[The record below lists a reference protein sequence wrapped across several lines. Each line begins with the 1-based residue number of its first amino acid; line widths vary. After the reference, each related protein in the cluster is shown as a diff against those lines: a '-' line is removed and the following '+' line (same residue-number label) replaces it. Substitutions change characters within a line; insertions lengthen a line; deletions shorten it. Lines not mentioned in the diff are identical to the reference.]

1 MMQDLQ
7 LSGAGDSTN
16 DIAHLLGMLDPWY
29 ERNTLSLLDLP
40 ANIVCQVRVGF
51 HFPLFLQDK
60 NANSE
65 LTNVSLN
72 SALLTFCSCNDRKCS
87 YLIAHYILQ
96 QTSKTE
102 SDSYDDSYEQRLPIL
117 ADLVLYYC
125 RYASSP
131 TLIQLYQAEV
141 RPISTFLHKKHTS
154 TISNNVSQLLNS
166 ATRFLNLHIFVR
178 SCR

>member
-1 MMQDLQ
+1 
-7 LSGAGDSTN
+7 
-16 DIAHLLGMLDPWY
+16 ML
-29 ERNTLSLLDLP
+29 
-40 ANIVCQVRVGF
+40 
-51 HFPLFLQDK
+51 K
-60 NANSE
+60 NANSQ

-72 SALLTFCSCNDRKCS
+72 SALTFCSSNDPKCL
-87 YLIAHYILQ
+87 YQIPHYILQ

-141 RPISTFLHKKHTS
+141 RPISTFLHKKHT
-154 TISNNVSQLLNS
+154 IKLCDMLPE
-166 ATRFLNLHIFVR
+166 LHILVR